1 MLNDVRTCPQRRYEA
16 MSEDVTWRNVEV
28 IDWKQMGPPALMTSN
43 DILNDVKVDTV
54 DILNIL
60 KESQGFLI
68 YIHVLPETK
77 RERWL
82 IDYLYSILWYFILIN
97 IDMIL

>member
-1 MLNDVRTCPQRRYEA
+1 MIRSMLMTWGRDEA

-43 DILNDVKVDTV
+43 DILNDVKVDKF

-60 KESQGFLI
+60 NDAKDIVTQ
-68 YIHVLPETK
+68 K
-77 RERWL
+77 
-82 IDYLYSILWYFILIN
+82 SIQSTYF
-97 IDMIL
+97 